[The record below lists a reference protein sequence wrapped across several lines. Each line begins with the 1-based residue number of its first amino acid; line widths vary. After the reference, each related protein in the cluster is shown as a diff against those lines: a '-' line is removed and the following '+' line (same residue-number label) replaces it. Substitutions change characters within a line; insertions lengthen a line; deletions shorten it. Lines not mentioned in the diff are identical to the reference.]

1 MVKRISSNKAPN
13 RSRIAAE
20 KRGRRAEFWAAMML
34 RLKGYRIIKMR
45 YRTKQGEIDIIARK
59 GDLVAMVEVKAR
71 KSISDALDSVTH
83 TAQRRIINAGDTWL
97 AQQHDYAKLSIRY
110 DIIAVVPRKWPH
122 HAKGAWEA

>member
-1 MVKRISSNKAPN
+1 MIKRVNSNKVPD

-20 KRGRRAEFWAAMML
+20 KRGRRSEFWAAWML
-34 RLKGYRIIKMR
+34 RLKGYRIAKMR

-71 KSISDALDSVTH
+71 KSIAEALNAVTH
-83 TAQRRIINAGDTWL
+83 TTQRRISNAGDTWL

-110 DIIAVVPRKWPH
+110 DIVAVVPCKWPH

>member
-1 MVKRISSNKAPN
+1 
-13 RSRIAAE
+13 
-20 KRGRRAEFWAAMML
+20 MML
-34 RLKGYRIIKMR
+34 QLKGYRIVKMR
-45 YRTKQGEIDIIARK
+45 YRTKQGEIDIIAQK

-71 KSISDALDSVTH
+71 KGIAEALDAVTH

-110 DIIAVVPRKWPH
+110 DIIAVVPRKWPY

>member
-1 MVKRISSNKAPN
+1 MTKRSSSNKTPV

-34 RLKGYRIIKMR
+34 RLKGYRIVKMR
-45 YRTKQGEIDIIARK
+45 YRTKQGEIDIIAQK

-71 KSISDALDSVTH
+71 KGIAEALDAVTH

-110 DIIAVVPRKWPH
+110 DIIAVVPRKWPY

>member
-1 MVKRISSNKAPN
+1 
-13 RSRIAAE
+13 
-20 KRGRRAEFWAAMML
+20 MML

-59 GDLVAMVEVKAR
+59 NDLVAMVEVKAR
-71 KSISDALDSVTH
+71 KSVSEALDAVTH

-110 DIIAVVPRKWPH
+110 DIIAVVPGKWPY
-122 HAKGAWEA
+122 HAEGAWQA